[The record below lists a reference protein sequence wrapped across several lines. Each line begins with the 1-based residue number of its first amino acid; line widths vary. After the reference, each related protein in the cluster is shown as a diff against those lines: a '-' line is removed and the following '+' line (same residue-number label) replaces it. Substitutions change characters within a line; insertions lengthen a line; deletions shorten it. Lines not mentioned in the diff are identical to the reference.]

1 MPALSPSKKKFIL
14 YPNAPWYFALAIVV
28 TMVGFSKSYF
38 GNLGQISIFHHIHG
52 ATATAW
58 MLLLIL
64 QPILYKQGKLALH
77 RKLGWIAAFTL
88 VPMLMIGGL
97 IMMHLMV
104 GPNAKLYPPGIP
116 YQLSY
121 IDCCSLIMF
130 PLFFILSLKHGRNIH
145 LHARY
150 MACTVLTV
158 LPPAITRVL
167 FLIPWFDS
175 FNKTLNGSYFAVEL
189 VFLLLIIDDKR
200 SGNIRKPY
208 LVALLI
214 FTALHISMNFAG
226 NWHWWQQ
233 TMDKYGAFHF

>member
-1 MPALSPSKKKFIL
+1 MPTPTNKKFVL

-38 GNLGQISIFHHIHG
+38 GNIEKISIFHHIHG
-52 ATATAW
+52 ASATAW
-58 MLLLIL
+58 MLLLII

-77 RKLGWIAAFTL
+77 RKLGWIAAFTA
-88 VPMLMIGGL
+88 VPLLIICGL

-116 YQLSY
+116 YRLSF
-121 IDCCSLIMF
+121 IDCYSLFMF
-130 PLFFILSLKHGRNIH
+130 LLLFGLSLKHGRNVH

-150 MACTVLTV
+150 MACTVLSV

-175 FNKTLNGSYFAVEL
+175 FNKTLNGSYIAVEL
-189 VFLLLIIDDKR
+189 VFLLLLADDKR
-200 SGNIRKPY
+200 QGKIRKPY
-208 LVALLI
+208 VVGLLLTI
-214 FTALHISMNFAG
+214 VLHILMNYAG
-226 NWHWWQQ
+226 GWLWWQHA
-233 TMDKYGAFHF
+233 MDKYGAF